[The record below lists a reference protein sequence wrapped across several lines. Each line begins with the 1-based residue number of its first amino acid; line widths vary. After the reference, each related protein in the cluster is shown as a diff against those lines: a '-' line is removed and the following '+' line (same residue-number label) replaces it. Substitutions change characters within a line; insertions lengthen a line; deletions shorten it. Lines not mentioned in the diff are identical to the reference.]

1 MQEIKSFPAPIVNL
15 FQEKKRSTQVLIV
28 YANPLCMIADTQDDI
43 YPPEYLNSVRISGL
57 PKHKSKLKV
66 RVPVMLLR
74 NIDQQSGLCNGTR
87 LRVCQLGNHVIEA
100 KILSGNNMGQ
110 KVSIPRILMCP
121 SDVRQLYVA
130 IPRVTHKAGFKILIC
145 YHKGHTR
152 NTTTNVVYKEV
163 FRNI

>member
-1 MQEIKSFPAPIVNL
+1 
-15 FQEKKRSTQVLIV
+15 
-28 YANPLCMIADTQDDI
+28 
-43 YPPEYLNSVRISGL
+43 
-57 PKHKSKLKV
+57 
-66 RVPVMLLR
+66 MLLR

-87 LRVCQLGNHVIEA
+87 LQVCQLGNHVIEA

-121 SDVRQLYVA
+121 SDVRSVFSHRQLNVA

-145 YHKGHTR
+145 HHKGHTR